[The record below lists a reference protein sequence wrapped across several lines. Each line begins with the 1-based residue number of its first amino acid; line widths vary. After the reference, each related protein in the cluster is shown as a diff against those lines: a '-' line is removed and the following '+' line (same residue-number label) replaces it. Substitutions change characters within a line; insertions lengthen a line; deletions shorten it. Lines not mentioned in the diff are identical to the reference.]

1 MLPVSVEKVTVYQ
14 FLPYLY
20 NAGQYSTVGAG
31 ACMMLVNEEMG
42 AGFCMD
48 CHSSIILY
56 SGSPITCETEKKHV
70 LMSEVSLAYKKSSMG
85 REV

>member
-1 MLPVSVEKVTVYQ
+1 
-14 FLPYLY
+14 
-20 NAGQYSTVGAG
+20 
-31 ACMMLVNEEMG
+31 MMLVNEEMG